1 MYTIIVQE
9 GSSMPKGFS
18 GKVIRVNLTDRKI
31 TIEEP
36 GVKFFRKYL
45 GGRGLI
51 AHYLLKEVPQG
62 ADPLG
67 EENVL
72 VFSASV
78 LTGVPVPGFGRQ
90 SVGAK
95 SPLTG
100 LYGESESG
108 GFWGPEL
115 KFAGYEAVIVEG
127 KASSPLYLWI
137 KDDMI
142 ELRDA
147 SHLWGKETGETFDT
161 LSEEL
166 DEKRIRTLIIG
177 PAGENRVRISG
188 IAHDLTHYHG
198 RTGMGAVMGSKNLKA
213 IVVRGTNK
221 LEFED
226 KDKLKELAKFFAAN
240 FKSNAD
246 NNGQHNHG
254 TSDYY
259 FGAQAA
265 GSLPTKN
272 FKTGYFDELTYDADE
287 LHEKLKIKADGC
299 YACPVRCKQVF
310 EADKPYSIDPK
321 YGGPEFE
328 TLAAFGSLCGVSDM
342 YAGPKAHELCN
353 RYGLDTVST
362 GGVIA
367 FAMECFEKGIITKED
382 TDGLELKFGNADAM
396 LKVIE
401 MIAFRRGIGDI
412 LAEGSKRAAKKFGTN
427 AEQYAMHVKG
437 QEFAMAEPRAKFGVG
452 LAYAVSPTGADHL
465 QHEHDGAF
473 DSALTGYSH
482 TADDPNVFLKALYPM
497 GLLDPVPSLS
507 LSGEKVQLFTYL
519 QHYWSLFNALD
530 LCIFTFEPVR
540 TFKVNH
546 LVDITKAV
554 TGWDTSLFELLKAGE
569 RATTLTRCFN
579 IKHGLTPA
587 DDTLPDR
594 LFNGLEGGPLQGTK
608 MDKKEFAKSIKLY
621 YEMMGWDPG
630 SGIPTEGKLYELGIG
645 WADREIAR

>member
-1 MYTIIVQE
+1 
-9 GSSMPKGFS
+9 MPKGFC
-18 GKVIRVNLTDRKI
+18 GKILRIDLTDR
-31 TIEEP
+31 TVRTEHP
-36 GVKFFRKYL
+36 GEKFFRRFL
-45 GGRGLI
+45 GGRGII
-51 AHYLLKEVPQG
+51 AYYLLKEVPAG

-67 EENVL
+67 PENKL

-78 LTGVPVPGFGRQ
+78 ITGAPIPGFGRQ

-115 KFAGYEAVIVEG
+115 KFAGWESVIVEG
-127 KASSPLYLWI
+127 RASAPVYVLI
-137 KDDMI
+137 
-142 ELRDA
+142 RDA
-147 SHLWGKETGETFDT
+147 QVEIRDAAHLWGKETGECSD
-161 LSEEL
+161 LIEKEL
-166 DEKRIRTLIIG
+166 GDGRFRKLIIG
-177 PAGENRVRISG
+177 PAGERLVRIAG

-213 IVVRGTNK
+213 LVVSGSGK
-221 LEFED
+221 LEFANP
-226 KDKLKELAKFFAAN
+226 DKLKQLVKFFSAN
-240 FKSNAD
+240 FRLNAD

-265 GSLPTKN
+265 GSLPTRN
-272 FKTGYFDELTYDADE
+272 FISGHFDELDYDADK
-287 LHEKLKIKADGC
+287 LHAAMKIKTDGC

-310 EADKPYSIDPK
+310 RAETPYKIDPK
-321 YGGPEFE
+321 FGGPEFE

-342 YAGPKAHELCN
+342 HAGPKAHELCN
-353 RYGLDTVST
+353 RFGLDSVST

-367 FAMECFEKGIITKED
+367 FAMECHEKGIIGRDEIGD
-382 TDGLELKFGNADAM
+382 LDLRFGNAQAM
-396 LKVIE
+396 LQMIE
-401 MIAFRRGIGDI
+401 MIAYRRGFGDV
-412 LAEGSKRAAKKFGTN
+412 LAEGSRRAAQVIGKG
-427 AEQYAMHVKG
+427 AEKLAMHVKG

-497 GLLDPVPSLS
+497 GLLEPVPSLS
-507 LSGEKVQLFTYL
+507 LSGEKVRLFCYL
-519 QHYWSLFNALD
+519 QHYWSLFNCLD

-546 LVDITKAV
+546 LVEITEAV
-554 TGWDTSLFELLKAGE
+554 TGWETSLLELMKVGE
-569 RATTLTRCFN
+569 RATTMTRCFN
-579 IKHGLTPA
+579 LKHGLKPE
-587 DDTLPDR
+587 DDTLPER
-594 LFNGLEGGPLQGTK
+594 LFEGIKGGALAGSR
-608 MDKKEFAKSIKLY
+608 MDIEEFKKAVRLY
-621 YEMMGWDPG
+621 YEMMGWDAETG
-630 SGIPTEGKLYELGIG
+630 VPTEGKLYELGIG
-645 WADREIAR
+645 WTNQEIKRSS